1 MKGGHDLGGMQGL
14 GPVVPEANEPV
25 FHAEWE
31 RRCFAVTLA
40 IESIGLWNLDMSRFA
55 CENRHPAEY
64 LTMEYYEIWLASL
77 EPLLVANG
85 LVENGEL
92 DGSTRSSTPP
102 QIERILTAQD
112 LDDLPEDSG
121 STSRP
126 ETSMPRFAVGDRV
139 MVRPNDMTGHT
150 RAPRYVQ
157 GFAGV
162 VERVHGVF
170 VFPDTNAAG
179 QGECPQHLY
188 NIAFSAQELWGSEA
202 RPGDQVYLDLW
213 ESYLRSTHP

>member
-1 MKGGHDLGGMQGL
+1 MNGGHDLGGVQCL

-77 EPLLVANG
+77 EPLLAKSG
-85 LVENGEL
+85 LVEEGEL
-92 DGSTRSSTPP
+92 DGAIRSSPPP
-102 QIERILTAQD
+102 QIDRILTT
-112 LDDLPEDSG
+112 DDIASQPEEGG

-126 ETSMPRFAVGDRV
+126 ETSKPMFATGDRV
-139 MVRPNDMTGHT
+139 TVRPNSIPGHT

-157 GFAGV
+157 GYTGT
-162 VERVHGVF
+162 VERLHGVF

-179 QGECPQHLY
+179 RGEQPQHLY
-188 NIAFSAQELWGSEA
+188 NIAFSAQELWGPEA
-202 RPGDQVYLDLW
+202 QPGDQVYLDLW
-213 ESYLRSTHP
+213 ESYLRSTDP